1 MDAKVHLVHPV
12 HYRDAEEMF
21 GLVRPVHRQTT
32 AVESVGLGAD
42 LVVAVRRHC
51 HNFRESSPVQVRDFH
66 PWASADAEPVGYP
79 EHLATQRLAASADPE
94 QVARAVG
101 EVVDHPAQVR
111 LVAALLEAARL
122 AVAKVRQAVVMA
134 AEWQAS

>member
-42 LVVAVRRHC
+42 LGVAARHRRYS
-51 HNFRESSPVQVRDFH
+51 FLESYPEPVRDFH
-66 PWASADAEPVGYP
+66 PSASADV
-79 EHLATQRLAASADPE
+79 
-94 QVARAVG
+94 
-101 EVVDHPAQVR
+101 AQVD
-111 LVAALLEAARL
+111 
-122 AVAKVRQAVVMA
+122 
-134 AEWQAS
+134 